1 MKFNIKKKLKMVK
14 KQKKIAINNTLYIN
28 NLNEKINI
36 NELKHEL
43 LELLLK
49 YGKIFEIR
57 MSKSLKL
64 KGQAFITF
72 ENINDSKKAL
82 NDLNGYELFG
92 KKLNINYAKQTSE
105 NFLVK
110 KGKLKEN
117 KKKEKDIERKKK
129 RDEFYKKLKEDN
141 INLKNKLIEE
151 YYNEI
156 YNNNNNDE
164 FNKIIDEN
172 EDNLNKIL
180 FVEFEDVN
188 NNINE
193 DVLKKIFSECKG
205 FLNINMFNNKAFIEF
220 DNITNAQYAKIKL
233 NKSKINNNILLN
245 ISFAKK

>member
-1 MKFNIKKKLKMVK
+1 MVK

-129 RDEFYKKLKEDN
+129 RDEFYKKLKENN

-156 YNNNNNDE
+156 YNNNNNDDL
-164 FNKIIDEN
+164 NKIIDEN

>member
-1 MKFNIKKKLKMVK
+1 MVK

-117 KKKEKDIERKKK
+117 KKKEKDIEQKKK

-156 YNNNNNDE
+156 YNNNNNDDL
-164 FNKIIDEN
+164 NKIIDEN

>member
-1 MKFNIKKKLKMVK
+1 MVK

-129 RDEFYKKLKEDN
+129 R
-141 INLKNKLIEE
+141 
-151 YYNEI
+151 
-156 YNNNNNDE
+156 
-164 FNKIIDEN
+164 
-172 EDNLNKIL
+172 
-180 FVEFEDVN
+180 
-188 NNINE
+188 
-193 DVLKKIFSECKG
+193 
-205 FLNINMFNNKAFIEF
+205 
-220 DNITNAQYAKIKL
+220 
-233 NKSKINNNILLN
+233 
-245 ISFAKK
+245 

>member
-1 MKFNIKKKLKMVK
+1 MVK
-14 KQKKIAINNTLYIN
+14 KQKKIAVNNTLYIN

-82 NDLNGYELFG
+82 NELNGYELFG

-110 KGKLKEN
+110 KGKLKES

-129 RDEFYKKLKEDN
+129 RDEFYKKLNEDK

-156 YNNNNNDE
+156 YNNNDNNNDL
-164 FNKIIDEN
+164 NKIIDEN
-172 EDNLNKIL
+172 DDEDKLNKIL
-180 FVEFEDVN
+180 FVEFDDVN

>member
-1 MKFNIKKKLKMVK
+1 MVK